1 MLDVFPFSLSK
12 SKFLFS
18 TISKRA
24 VQLLMQFQNCNSF
37 SCIFFLQKIVLMRR
51 YNINNAILFLTTIMK
66 HTDLTDLVMI
76 SLEIGFFPSK
86 CNFSTTK
93 TWNWWEG
100 KNMVKVW
107 IQFITFL
114 LSFFPIYSS
123 FHFFFRKLFWSGW
136 WMIQNEGKRV
146 IKNILFIR
154 NTVLPQRKA
163 NLNVEV
169 H

>member
-51 YNINNAILFLTTIMK
+51 YNINNAILFLTTIIK

-114 LSFFPIYSS
+114 LSFFPNLIFLS
-123 FHFFFRKLFWSGW
+123 FLLQKIILEWLMDDTKW
-136 WMIQNEGKRV
+136 GK
-146 IKNILFIR
+146 KSY
-154 NTVLPQRKA
+154 
-163 NLNVEV
+163 
-169 H
+169 

>member
-66 HTDLTDLVMI
+66 HTDLVMI
-76 SLEIGFFPSK
+76 SLEIGFFLFKMQFLNNKNLKLMRRKKYGKSLNSIY
-86 CNFSTTK
+86 NF
-93 TWNWWEG
+93 
-100 KNMVKVW
+100 
-107 IQFITFL
+107 FTF
-114 LSFFPIYSS
+114 FFPQFNLPFISS
-123 FHFFFRKLFWSGW
+123 SENYFGVVD
-136 WMIQNEGKRV
+136 G
-146 IKNILFIR
+146 
-154 NTVLPQRKA
+154 
-163 NLNVEV
+163 
-169 H
+169 